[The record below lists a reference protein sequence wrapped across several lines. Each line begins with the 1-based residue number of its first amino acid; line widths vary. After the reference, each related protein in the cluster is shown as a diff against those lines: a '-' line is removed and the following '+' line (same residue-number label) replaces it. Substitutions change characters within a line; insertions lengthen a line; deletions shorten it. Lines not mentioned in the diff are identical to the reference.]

1 MSHDSAVDAITS
13 APEFRA
19 LRRHLEPF
27 VNDGS
32 GANDMRTALNQFAK
46 AAWARRWSTEAIV
59 KALHATGC
67 YQGMGT
73 RPDTRAQSRR
83 YNEAIDF
90 LLYGYFNG

>member
-1 MSHDSAVDAITS
+1 MSPDSTVEAITS

-19 LRRHLEPF
+19 LRRHLQPF

-32 GANDMRTALNQFAK
+32 GADDMRTAVNQFAK
-46 AAWARRWSTEAIV
+46 TAWARRWSTEAIV

-67 YQGMGT
+67 YQGSGS
-73 RPDTRAQSRR
+73 RHDTKAQSRR

-90 LLYGYFNG
+90 LLHGYFNG